1 MTSDGTFTE
10 EQFALAHDLHAAGLT
25 REWQP
30 GDRLLGGAPPVRVV
44 RSVSIDGEPLVEVE
58 RGGRVQ
64 TVGVAQPRIWL
75 PSVAD
80 VLEMFDHHGFEGAV
94 LFRSERYGIKFRPA
108 DTGAEYQLITGRDP
122 RTVCYR
128 ALLRVVVSS
137 ASDSSPPEAGL
148 STG

>member
-1 MTSDGTFTE
+1 MKRTMRVFLGDDNLSVG
-10 EQFALAHDLHAAGLT
+10 QLHHAALGA
-25 REWQP
+25 REHASFEY
-30 GDRLLGGAPPVRVV
+30 DRPSAPVR
-44 RSVSIDGEPLVEVE
+44 RS
-58 RGGRVQ
+58 
-64 TVGVAQPRIWL
+64 
-75 PSVAD
+75 
-80 VLEMFDHHGFEGAV
+80 MFDHHGFEGAV